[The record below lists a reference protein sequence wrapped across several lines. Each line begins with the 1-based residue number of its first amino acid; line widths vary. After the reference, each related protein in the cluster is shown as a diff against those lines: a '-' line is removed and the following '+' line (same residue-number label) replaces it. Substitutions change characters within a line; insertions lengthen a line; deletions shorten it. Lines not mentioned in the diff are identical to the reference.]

1 MKKIFSK
8 LFQKKNLL
16 PALIVLFSAVFLVS
30 CGFLA
35 DYIIESV
42 QQKKQYD
49 KLSQMVEQ
57 VQQNQQDSNNNSN
70 GSSDYVGEYGPEITP
85 GQNRQEYTSVFDPKT
100 GKTLTLLTDYAGVY
114 ELNSD
119 VVGWIR
125 INDTKI
131 NYPVLQTPEWV
142 NYYLKRDFNGQYSKH
157 GAIYANESADVF
169 LPSDNVT
176 IYGHRMKDGSMFA
189 ALHDYKDKA
198 FYDEHPYINFDTIYE
213 RHTYKIISVF
223 ITTATVESGFAYHEF
238 VEGDPF
244 TFPAYV
250 EKCKELSLY
259 DTGETAVYGDKLIT
273 LSTCEH
279 DIEEG
284 RLVVVAKQIT

>member
-1 MKKIFSK
+1 MKKLFSK

-16 PALIVLFSAVFLVS
+16 PALIVLFSLVFLVS

-35 DYIIESV
+35 DYLIESV
-42 QQKKQYD
+42 QQKNQYD

-57 VQQNQQDSNNNSN
+57 SQQNANNSN
-70 GSSDYVGEYGPEITP
+70 SGSQNDYVGEYGPEVN
-85 GQNRQEYTSVFDPKT
+85 GNESNRQEYTTVFDPNTNKNVT
-100 GKTLTLLTDYAGVY
+100 MLTDYAGVFQ
-114 ELNSD
+114 LNSH

-125 INDTKI
+125 IPGTKI
-131 NYPVLQTPEWV
+131 NYPVMQTPEWV

-157 GAIYANESADVF
+157 GAIYVNEAADVH

-189 ALHDYKDKA
+189 ALHDYKDKS
-198 FYDEHPYINFDTIYE
+198 FYDAHPYITFDTIYE
-213 RHTYKIISVF
+213 RHTYKIIAVF

-238 VEGDPF
+238 VDGDPF

-284 RLVVVAKQIT
+284 RLVVVAKRTR